1 MLMGTVVMTSITDMR
16 VAVSDERAKRDRF
29 RVEDPTQVLLDG
41 AKDGREDAVNI
52 LLDRYGPRLRR
63 WATGRLP
70 GHARHID
77 DTEDIVQDVL
87 VQALKN
93 VKNFEHRQEGA
104 FHSYLRTAIL
114 NRIRNRVRHAGV
126 RERAEEPVAEGYRPA
141 PSPLEEL
148 IGSEALERYESA
160 LATLKESDRE
170 LVVARI
176 EMDCSYEELADLTD
190 RPSANA
196 ARMACKRALM
206 RLAQEMGPDLAGGND
221 DGATEVL

>member
-1 MLMGTVVMTSITDMR
+1 
-16 VAVSDERAKRDRF
+16 
-29 RVEDPTQVLLDG
+29 
-41 AKDGREDAVNI
+41 
-52 LLDRYGPRLRR
+52 
-63 WATGRLP
+63 
-70 GHARHID
+70 
-77 DTEDIVQDVL
+77 
-87 VQALKN
+87 VQALKH
-93 VKNFEHRQEGA
+93 VDKFEHRQEGA
-104 FHSYLRTAIL
+104 FHSYLRTGIL

-126 RERAEEPVAEGYRPA
+126 REKAEEPVAAGYRPT

-148 IGSEALERYESA
+148 IGSEALERYEQA
-160 LATLKESDRE
+160 MAKLKESDRE

-206 RLAQEMGPDLAGGND
+206 RLAQEMGPELAGGND